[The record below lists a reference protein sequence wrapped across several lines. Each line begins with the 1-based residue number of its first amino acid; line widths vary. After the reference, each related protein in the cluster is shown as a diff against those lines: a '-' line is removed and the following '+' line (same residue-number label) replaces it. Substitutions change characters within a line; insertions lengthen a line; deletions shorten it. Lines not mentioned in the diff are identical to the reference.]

1 MAADAFADAV
11 RFLGAGA
18 FFAVEVVFE
27 GARLAGVAFLADD
40 ALFAGLAFFAVGA
53 FLAGVTFFLDAG
65 LFGLAKALAAGERL
79 AGARLVAHGLDEINE
94 WLRDG
99 LSTWRELHS
108 VRLTTTVETL
118 RVSLP
123 RNRYFVSRGAR
134 MVSFFDYFRTD
145 PMARL
150 LLSAEQEGEYYFCY
164 APVQMKI
171 LERRT
176 VLLEG
181 PPSEGQ
187 PTLMAVTHPGCLAAA
202 NAYWRALE
210 ASAFPCTK
218 AGSDVEELSPR
229 QRRIISLLAADCS
242 DEQIAKLVREHF
254 DLRPKGIIQM
264 LDLLRPIYQKTAA
277 YGHFGRDEPEFSW
290 ERTDRAA
297 ALRAAAGL

>member
-1 MAADAFADAV
+1 MEVFSNKNVFSAEAVQPIMDAA
-11 RFLGAGA
+11 
-18 FFAVEVVFE
+18 
-27 GARLAGVAFLADD
+27 
-40 ALFAGLAFFAVGA
+40 ALLQVQRSQ
-53 FLAGVTFFLDAG
+53 
-65 LFGLAKALAAGERL
+65 LAKALAAGERL

-242 DEQIAKLVREHF
+242 DEQIAKTVGVSVRTVRYDIAHLLE
-254 DLRPKGIIQM
+254 R
-264 LDLLRPIYQKTAA
+264 LDARSR
-277 YGHFGRDEPEFSW
+277 F
-290 ERTDRAA
+290 
-297 ALRAAAGL
+297 AAGIRIGELRTASVAPPPSPSEPGGRYDPDEWPDATAPETADERQPPASPRIGSGFH